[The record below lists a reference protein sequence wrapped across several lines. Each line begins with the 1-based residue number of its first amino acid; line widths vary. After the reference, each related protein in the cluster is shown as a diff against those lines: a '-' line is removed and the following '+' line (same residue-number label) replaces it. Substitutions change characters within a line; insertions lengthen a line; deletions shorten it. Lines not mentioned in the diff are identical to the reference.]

1 LTVSPQVP
9 RRHLG
14 LADATAIYA
23 GIILGSGI
31 FVAPAMIAGAVPSI
45 PAAFGLW
52 ICGAA
57 VAACGASCYAEC
69 AARVPSNGGFFVFN
83 REAYGPAVA
92 FVGGWAAIF
101 VTYPASIAAIAI
113 VFAEYLAKVTGV
125 AGWERT
131 TAASALALAAI
142 LNVAGLRTGP
152 RAQIVLT
159 STKIAA
165 LGALV
170 VAALFSPLHGSSA
183 AAVTASPAGPTTA
196 AAWLSALMI
205 MLFAY
210 DGWSDVTLVAGEVRD
225 PGRNIGRAV
234 LLGTLVL
241 AMLYG
246 TTQVAVMTARPGGAA
261 AGSAQPVAD
270 AVEATLGSA
279 AGRAVSVLVVVSTFG
294 SILGTVFTV
303 SRLGFAMAQAGAF
316 LRSVATLHPRWGTP
330 ARATATLAA
339 ASVVYVWLA
348 SFRSIVALFTFS
360 VWIFYGITAVALL
373 KLRRRGVGDP
383 VAWRAPLGWAPPVV
397 VLLVGAGMT
406 VQLIA
411 DDPMR
416 ALGGAALLAAAFPAY
431 AFLGRRDRGIL
442 PSHRGTR

>member
-1 LTVSPQVP
+1 LTVAPQIP

-31 FVAPAMIAGAVPSI
+31 FVAPAMVAGAVPSI
-45 PAAFGLW
+45 PAAVALW

-101 VTYPASIAAIAI
+101 VTYPASIAAIAL
-113 VFAEYLAKVTGV
+113 VFAEYLAKATGIS
-125 AGWERT
+125 GWERM
-131 TAASALALAAI
+131 TAASALVVAGI

-159 STKIAA
+159 STKVAA
-165 LGALV
+165 LGALA
-170 VAALFSPLHGSSA
+170 VAALAFPVRGAVDAVASTSSIA
-183 AAVTASPAGPTTA
+183 PATA
-196 AAWLSALMI
+196 ATWLSALMI

-234 LLGTLVL
+234 LLGTLIL
-241 AMLYG
+241 ALVYG
-246 TTQVAVMTARPGGAA
+246 LTQVAVMTALPGGAA
-261 AGSAQPVAD
+261 AGSLQPVAA
-270 AVEATLGSA
+270 AVEATLGSS
-279 AGRAVSVLVVVSTFG
+279 AGRAVSALVVVSTFG

-303 SRLGFAMAQAGAF
+303 SRLGVAMAQGGAF
-316 LRSVATLHPRWGTP
+316 LPSLATLHPRWGTP
-330 ARATATLAA
+330 ARATAALAA
-339 ASVVYVWLA
+339 ASVVYVGLA

-373 KLRRRGVGDP
+373 ILRRRRVGEP
-383 VAWRAPLGWAPPVV
+383 VAWRAPLGWVPPVV
-397 VLLVGAGMT
+397 VLVVGAGMT

-411 DDPMR
+411 DDPIR
-416 ALGGAALLAAAFPAY
+416 ALGGAALLAAAFPGY
-431 AFLGRRDRGIL
+431 ALIARSGGPRR
-442 PSHRGTR
+442 